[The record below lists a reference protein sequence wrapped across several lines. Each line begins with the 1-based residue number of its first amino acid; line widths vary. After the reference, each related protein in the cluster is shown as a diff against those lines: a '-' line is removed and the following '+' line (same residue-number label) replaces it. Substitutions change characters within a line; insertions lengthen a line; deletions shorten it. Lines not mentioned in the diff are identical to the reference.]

1 MILVTVGMH
10 PMGFERLVRKMDEIA
25 AELEDEVIMQ
35 IGGTKYAPRNAKHF
49 NFTTEQEMRELCQ
62 KARIVVTHGGVGS
75 ILEAIKSEA
84 IVIAVP
90 RLKKLGEVIDD
101 HQSCLVRELE
111 KEGKLAAVYDID
123 MLEEA
128 LQRENVEPS
137 KLANDRRLIN
147 ALKDYVARFARK
159 LTA

>member
-1 MILVTVGMH
+1 MH
-10 PMGFERLVRKMDEIA
+10 PNGFERLIRKMDEIA
-25 AELEDEVIMQ
+25 GEFGEETFMQ
-35 IGGTKYAPRNAKHF
+35 IGGTKYAPRNAKYF
-49 NFTTEQEMRELCQ
+49 DFTTEQEMRELCQ

-90 RLKKLGEVIDD
+90 RLKKYGEVIDD

-128 LQRENVEPS
+128 LQRGNVEPP

-147 ALKDYVARFARK
+147 ALKDYVARFSQE